1 MDRVIILLA
10 AYNGENYIA
19 KQIESIINQDYKC
32 WKLIISDDCSTD
44 NTFTICKAYEQKD
57 ARILVIRQNKNYGA
71 LENFN
76 KLIRFAKENYHEKYF
91 MFSDQDD
98 VWYSDKI
105 SSCKV
110 RIDMVKEEIP
120 LLLYTSK
127 QYVDANLNLLNVIIK
142 GEESI
147 QLPNLLHQNMAYGCT
162 MLFNDSLCDLIND
175 IPKNFIN
182 HDHYI
187 IFMAFFFGRIIFFQ
201 KKTLMYRQHSKNV
214 SGNIYRS
221 VLSKIF
227 SRDNIKKNV
236 ELFFFTVDYCC
247 KYINLLNEE
256 ERKMILDIRNKII
269 KNNVFIS
276 YYLYIYKVKKNTT
289 LSTLNFYFEIV
300 KIMIYRNITYR
311 KMNHKKYETNL

>member
-19 KQIESIINQDYKC
+19 DQIESIINQDYKY

-44 NTFTICKAYEQKD
+44 NTFTICKAYEEKD
-57 ARILVIRQNKNYGA
+57 ARILAIRQNRNYGA

-76 KLIRFAKENYHEKYF
+76 KLICFAKENYHEKYF

-105 SSCKV
+105 SSCIV
-110 RIDMVKEEIP
+110 RIDMIKDKMP

-127 QYVDANLNLLNVIIK
+127 QYVDANLNLLNVVIK

-147 QLPNLLHQNMAYGCT
+147 KLSNLLHQNMAYGCT

-175 IPKNFIN
+175 IPKDFIN

-187 IFMAFFFGRIIFFQ
+187 MFTAFLFGKALFYQR
-201 KKTLMYRQHSKNV
+201 KTLLYRQHTKNV

-227 SRDNIKKNV
+227 SREDIKKNV
-236 ELFFFTVDYCC
+236 ELFFFTVNYCC
-247 KYINLLNEE
+247 KYINLLNQE
-256 ERKMILDIRNKII
+256 ERKMILDIQNKII

-276 YYLYIYKVKKNTT
+276 YYLYIYKVKKNTS
-289 LSTLNFYFEIV
+289 LSTLNFYFEIT
-300 KIMIYRNITYR
+300 KIMIYRNIACQKERYD
-311 KMNHKKYETNL
+311 K